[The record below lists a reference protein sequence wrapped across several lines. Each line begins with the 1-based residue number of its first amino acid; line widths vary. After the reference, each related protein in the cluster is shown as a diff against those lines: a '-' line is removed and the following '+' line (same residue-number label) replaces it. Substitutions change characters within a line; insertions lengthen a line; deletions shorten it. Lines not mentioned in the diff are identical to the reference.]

1 MTEHVAIK
9 TSKHRGATKK
19 KSCKTLIHKFEN
31 TEDSI
36 TNGARTR
43 GDTMLSLPDAHAPWE
58 KENSY

>member
-19 KSCKTLIHKFEN
+19 KSCKTLVHKFEN

-43 GDTMLSLPDAHAPWE
+43 GDTMLSLPDAHAPW
-58 KENSY
+58 